1 MLAGVLLLSLNACS
15 GNGAEEIADVEQ
27 QAGASRVTLIEATI
41 NVSET
46 NTLQMQLEATLGE
59 NAVKVQK
66 LVLTGEMR
74 AVDMYY
80 LQGSLNDL
88 QELDM
93 SAVIIKA
100 STYRKPSGNS
110 INISDNELIGAL
122 LSGKTSLRSIQFP
135 SSIQKIG
142 SSVCEECT
150 ALTTVTFSA
159 NLTNQEIPGRMFYGC
174 THLTTVDLTG
184 SNVQKIDYAA
194 FYGCSSLTDYVQFAS
209 ITNLGGDAFKCCS
222 GFTSVDLSNVTN
234 IDARAFEECTSLE
247 SVTFSNQLTSIGFYA
262 FRKTALTSVDIPA
275 SVTNL
280 SSSAFCDNTA
290 LTTVHFAANT
300 IPSSTFQGCTQL
312 ATVTLTD
319 NVTTI
324 GSSAFYG
331 CIALTDYTPFSSVT
345 TIENSAFAGCG
356 FSSLDLSNVQKIG
369 YGAFSNTPL
378 TTLTIP
384 SSVTA
389 VGGRFISGCNQLTG
403 LFWESTASVPD
414 VYLPNCFLYLRT
426 QNGEAPAF
434 GPNWKNVVIDGVAE
448 SIEFNFLQ
456 QNADTPPFRCPQA
469 FTAKKISFTRD
480 FNNWQNTVIGAS
492 SGWYTITLPF
502 TPTSIT
508 HPEKGELAPFGS
520 GVESA
525 KPFWLRQLTA
535 EGFADVTTIEPNV
548 SYILSLPYN
557 TEMYADEY
565 NIRGKVTF
573 SAENV
578 QIPVTPDALPASD
591 GPTFQLCPT
600 YQYVPMRGNVYA
612 LNTNY
617 WVEDYNY
624 GSVFVR
630 SVQEVYPF
638 EAYAVVPSSA
648 APAVLSLDF
657 RSANSRAAGV
667 RNTTGIPQIGDK

>member
-1 MLAGVLLLSLNACS
+1 MRKNKYGATAFLAGVLLLSLNACS

-74 AVDMYY
+74 AVDMCYIRD
-80 LQGSLNDL
+80 SLNDL

-93 SAVIIKA
+93 SAVTIKE
-100 STYRKPSGNS
+100 SRSGGYGVPDNY
-110 INISDNELIGAL
+110 ILGYMLEGKSD
-122 LSGKTSLRSIQFP
+122 LRSLQFP
-135 SSIQKIG
+135 SSIVSIG
-142 SSVCEECT
+142 YAACRSCTSLQSISIPSAVTSIEREVFCGCSQLSTVNFEGNNVTSVDISAFDGCA
-150 ALTTVTFSA
+150 ALTDYAQFATVQSIGLYAFRDC
-159 NLTNQEIPGRMFYGC
+159 GF
-174 THLTTVDLTG
+174 TTLDL
-184 SNVQKIDYAA
+184 SNVTTIGQAS
-194 FYGCSSLTDYVQFAS
+194 FGGCSSLT
-209 ITNLGGDAFKCCS
+209 
-222 GFTSVDLSNVTN
+222 
-234 IDARAFEECTSLE
+234 
-247 SVTFSNQLTSIGFYA
+247 SVTFSNRLI
-262 FRKTALTSVDIPA
+262 SVD
-275 SVTNL
+275 
-280 SSSAFCDNTA
+280 
-290 LTTVHFAANT
+290 
-300 IPSSTFQGCTQL
+300 
-312 ATVTLTD
+312 
-319 NVTTI
+319 
-324 GSSAFYG
+324 
-331 CIALTDYTPFSSVT
+331 
-345 TIENSAFAGCG
+345 AFA
-356 FSSLDLSNVQKIG
+356 FE
-369 YGAFSNTPL
+369 NTLL

-384 SSVTA
+384 SSVTT
-389 VGGRFISGCNQLTG
+389 VNSRFLSGCNKLIS

-414 VYLPNCFLYLRT
+414 EYFPNCFLYLT
-426 QNGEAPAF
+426 SQNGVVAAF
-434 GPNWKNVVIDGVAE
+434 GPNWKNVVIDGMAE
-448 SIEFNFLQ
+448 SIEFDFRQDGEN
-456 QNADTPPFRCPQA
+456 TPPFHCPQA

-520 GVESA
+520 GVEGA
-525 KPFWLRQLTA
+525 KPFWLRQLKE
-535 EGFADVTTIEPNV
+535 EGFVDVTTIEPNV
-548 SYILSLPYN
+548 PYILSLPYDPWI
-557 TEMYADEY
+557 YADEY
-565 NIRGKVTF
+565 NIKGKVTF

-612 LNTNY
+612 LNTDY
-617 WVEDYNY
+617 WVDGYNF

-630 SVQEVYPF
+630 SAKEVYPF

>member
-1 MLAGVLLLSLNACS
+1 MKKNKYGATALLAGVLLLSLNACS

-66 LVLTGEMR
+66 LVLTGEIRM
-74 AVDMYY
+74 VDMHYIRE
-80 LQGSLNDL
+80 SLLDL
-88 QELDM
+88 QEVDM
-93 SAVIIKA
+93 SAVTIKA
-100 STYRKPSGNS
+100 SYFRTPNGSDYYV
-110 INISDNELIGAL
+110 SDNEICMSLFELHTAL
-122 LSGKTSLRSIQFP
+122 KTLQLPISTQRISDFACNRTSLQTIEIP
-135 SSIQKIG
+135 A
-142 SSVCEECT
+142 SVTSLGLAVCGGNAELTSVTFAAQPTNKTIPQEMCRDCPR
-150 ALTTVTFSA
+150 LTT
-159 NLTNQEIPGRMFYGC
+159 I
-174 THLTTVDLTG
+174 DLTG
-184 SNVQKIDYAA
+184 SNVTTVGLGA
-194 FYGCSSLTDYVQFAS
+194 FAGCVSLTDYTPFAN
-209 ITNLGGDAFKCCS
+209 IIAFEDRYFNGHYGAFEGC
-222 GFTSVDLSNVTN
+222 GFTSVDLSNIETLGGY
-234 IDARAFEECTSLE
+234 AFANCASLE
-247 SVTFSNQLTSIGFYA
+247 SVTFSNTLTSIGRCA
-262 FRKTALTSVDIPA
+262 FMGTALTSVELPA
-275 SVTNL
+275 GITHLYESI
-280 SSSAFCDNTA
+280 F
-290 LTTVHFAANT
+290 
-300 IPSSTFQGCTQL
+300 
-312 ATVTLTD
+312 
-319 NVTTI
+319 
-324 GSSAFYG
+324 
-331 CIALTDYTPFSSVT
+331 
-345 TIENSAFAGCG
+345 
-356 FSSLDLSNVQKIG
+356 K
-369 YGAFSNTPL
+369 NTPL

-384 SSVTA
+384 SSVTSI
-389 VGGRFISGCNQLTG
+389 VGSIVPGCNQLTG

-414 VYLPNCFLYLRT
+414 EYLPNCFLYLTT
-426 QNGEAPAF
+426 QNGVAPAF

-520 GVESA
+520 GVEDA

-557 TEMYADEY
+557 PEMYADEY

-612 LNTNY
+612 LNTDY

-630 SVQEVYPF
+630 SAQEVYPF